1 MATSYALIAAAAI
14 FVLTYTLISLRQLAR
29 IPLERPAS
37 AMLGASLMLALG
49 VVGPADALVSI
60 NLNVILLLV
69 GMMAVVSGLEACGF
83 FDAISARLAKGA
95 TTQTRFLASLMVV
108 TAVLSALVVN
118 DTVVLLLTPIV
129 VRTARALGVNP
140 VPHLV
145 ALAIAANVGSVATE
159 IGNPQ
164 NAFIAIRSGI
174 PFLTFSAYMAPVMAA
189 CLVVSIGIV
198 RWSYRA
204 ELRAPIVRAPAS
216 APVAVERRGVALTS
230 GIIGAVVVA
239 FFLTGPEW
247 LPFIALAGG
256 GFVLFLVPFVA
267 RVTPRGLIAK
277 LDWGI
282 ILFFVGLFVVLG
294 GVRSS
299 GLSGAIQA
307 GFTSAFGGE
316 GGLLWLTG
324 LSALLSNLIS
334 NVPAVLLLAEVVE
347 GAGGTVQLWLALA
360 ASSTLAGN
368 ATILG
373 AAANV
378 IVVQLA
384 ARDGVHVSMRAFIRA
399 GLPVTVATLVLS
411 TVLIGL
417 LVPA

>member
-1 MATSYALIAAAAI
+1 MATSYALVAASAV
-14 FVLTYTLISLRQLAR
+14 FVLTYALISLRQVAR

-49 VVGPADALVSI
+49 VVGPADALAAI
-60 NLNVILLLV
+60 NLDVILLLV
-69 GMMAVVSGLEACGF
+69 GMMAVVSGLEVCGF
-83 FDAISARLAKGA
+83 FDAVSVRIARGA
-95 TTQTRFLASLMVV
+95 STQTGFLAALMIV
-108 TAVLSALVVN
+108 TAGLSALVVN

-129 VRTARALGVNP
+129 VRSTRALGVNP

-159 IGNPQ
+159 VGNPQ
-164 NAFIAIRSGI
+164 NAYIAIRSGI

-189 CLVVSIGIV
+189 CLAVSIVVV
-198 RWSYRA
+198 RWAYRRDLA
-204 ELRAPIVRAPAS
+204 APFARAPAGP
-216 APVAVERRGVALTS
+216 PVVVQRRGVALTS
-230 GIIGAVVVA
+230 AIVGGVVVA
-239 FFLTGPEW
+239 FFLTDPAW

-294 GVRSS
+294 GVRAS
-299 GLSGAIQA
+299 GLSAAIQG
-307 GFTSAFGGE
+307 GFTSTFGGE
-316 GGLLWLTG
+316 GGLLWLTSF
-324 LSALLSNLIS
+324 SALLSNLIS
-334 NVPAVLLLAEVVE
+334 NVPAVLLLAEVVQ
-347 GAGGTVQLWLALA
+347 GAGGTTQLWLGLA

-384 ARDGVHVSMRAFIRA
+384 AREGVQVSMKDFVRA
-399 GLPVTVATLVLS
+399 GLPVTAATLVLS
-411 TVLIGL
+411 TAMIAL

>member
-1 MATSYALIAAAAI
+1 VATSYALVAAAAI
-14 FVLTYTLISLRQLAR
+14 FVLTYALISLRQVAR
-29 IPLERPAS
+29 FPLERPAS
-37 AMLGASLMLALG
+37 AMLGAALMLALG
-49 VVGPADALVSI
+49 VVGPADALAAI
-60 NLNVILLLV
+60 NLDVILLLV
-69 GMMAVVSGLEACGF
+69 GMMSVVSGLEVCGF
-83 FDAISARLAKGA
+83 FDAVSARIARGA
-95 TTQTRFLASLMVV
+95 HSQTGFLAGLMVV
-108 TAVLSALVVN
+108 TGCLSALVVN

-129 VRTARALGVNP
+129 VRSTRALGVNP

-145 ALAIAANVGSVATE
+145 AIAIAANVGSVATE

-164 NAFIAIRSGI
+164 NAYIAIRSGI
-174 PFLTFSAYMAPVMAA
+174 PFLTFSAYMAPVTVA
-189 CLVVSIGIV
+189 CLAVSIAIV
-198 RWSYRA
+198 RWAYRRDLA
-204 ELRAPIVRAPAS
+204 APLARTAPGPA
-216 APVAVERRGVALTS
+216 VAVDRRGVALTT
-230 GIIGAVVVA
+230 GIIGGVVAA
-239 FFLTGPEW
+239 FFLTDPDW

-294 GVRSS
+294 GVRAS
-299 GLSGAIQA
+299 GLSGVIQG
-307 GFTSAFGGE
+307 GFTSTFGGE
-316 GGLLWLTG
+316 GGLVWLTG

-334 NVPAVLLLAEVVE
+334 NVPAVLLLAEVVA
-347 GAGGTVQLWLALA
+347 GAGGTTQGWLALA

-384 ARDGVHVSMRAFIRA
+384 AREGVHVSMKEFVRA
-399 GLPVTVATLVLS
+399 GIPVTVVTLVLA
-411 TVLIGL
+411 TAMIAV